1 MFKSLLNAKKNKRMV
16 LAVVAVFLVMSAIN
30 AESFGLTIDFF
41 GMAQYANTGG
51 LVFENG
57 FVPVLPVQNSNGFVY
72 FGMTTTGSD
81 GLAGAINE
89 GAPYYGI
96 AAVAYD
102 LDYSVPEWDQPYNWS
117 VNVMAKAEGS
127 YTYIPTTGGDDV
139 TAPITVPISEEL
151 VENFDLGEGSLQD
164 FLGDKADLLDQIA
177 SIPLTD
183 YDPTL
188 GGYLIDGDEESGVVY
203 VALEDPDFFDGLIP
217 DGTLVGGDVIFGG
230 RIILTAEPIESSTVP
245 EPASMFL
252 LGSGLVGLLGARR
265 KILV

>member
-41 GMAQYANTGG
+41 GMAQYSGSNNLTFA
-51 LVFENG
+51 NG

-117 VNVMAKAEGS
+117 VNVMAKVEGS
-127 YTYIPTTGGDDV
+127 YNYTPATDGDDV
-139 TAPITVPISEEL
+139 TVPITVPISEEL

-164 FLGDKADLLDQIA
+164 FLGNEADILAMIA
-177 SIPLTD
+177 NTPLTD
-183 YDPTL
+183 YDPEL
-188 GGYLIDGDEESGVVY
+188 GGYLIDGDDESGEVY
-203 VALEDPDFFDGLIP
+203 VALEVSDLFDDLIP
-217 DGTLVGGDVIFGG
+217 DGTLTDGDVIFGG
-230 RIILTAEPIESSTVP
+230 RIIFTAEPLESSTVP
-245 EPASMFL
+245 EPASMILF
-252 LGSGLVGLLGARR
+252 GSGLVGLLSARR
-265 KILV
+265 KIFV